1 MQLHEDTIN
10 HKEQNYNIV
19 FVGTMNY
26 EPNISAVNYF
36 VNKVFPS
43 LLKRYPQ
50 LKFYIV
56 GNKPSK
62 EVMKLKCDN
71 IIVTG
76 FVNDV
81 WEYLKQSAVVV
92 IPMISGA
99 GIQNKILEAMS
110 IGGCVVTTP
119 IGFEGLKKREG
130 APLVVYSEE
139 EMIIAISS
147 LLDSTTLRA
156 VMGNRAKQYIAEY
169 YSENK
174 IFSKFQNFIKN
185 I

>member
-1 MQLHEDTIN
+1 MERRCFGATD
-10 HKEQNYNIV
+10 IV
-19 FVGTMNY
+19 
-26 EPNISAVNYF
+26 
-36 VNKVFPS
+36 
-43 LLKRYPQ
+43 L
-50 LKFYIV
+50 
-56 GNKPSK
+56 
-62 EVMKLKCDN
+62 
-71 IIVTG
+71 
-76 FVNDV
+76 
-81 WEYLKQSAVVV
+81 
-92 IPMISGA
+92 
-99 GIQNKILEAMS
+99 
-110 IGGCVVTTP
+110 P